1 MAEVLI
7 LEFSTE
13 GALDLYN
20 KVNGHMGLDSS
31 TGSGDWP
38 NGLLSH
44 VVGLDANE
52 LIVVQVWESKGDHE
66 QFMNNRLGPALQAQ
80 NAPPPRAESHGSP
93 KSAIGGVADCPPIDP
108 QRQ

>member
-13 GALDLYN
+13 EALDLYN

-44 VVGLDANE
+44 VAGLDANE
-52 LIVVQVWESKGDHE
+52 LVVVQVWESKGDHE

-80 NAPPPRAESHGSP
+80 NAHRRAESHGSP
-93 KSAIGGVADCPPIDP
+93 KSAIGGGADCPPIDP
-108 QRQ
+108 PRQ

>member
-13 GALDLYN
+13 GALDLYQ
-20 KVNGHMGLDSS
+20 KVTAHMGLDSS

-44 VVGLDANE
+44 VTGLDGNE
-52 LIVVQVWESKGDHE
+52 LIVVEVWESKGDQE

-80 NAPPPRAESHGSP
+80 SAPPPER
-93 KSAIGGVADCPPIDP
+93 VAWSSEVGNW
-108 QRQ
+108 RHS

>member
-80 NAPPPRAESHGSP
+80 NAPPAEPSRMVLRS
-93 KSAIGGVADCPPIDP
+93 
-108 QRQ
+108 RQLAA

>member
-7 LEFSTE
+7 LQFSTE

-44 VVGLDANE
+44 VAGLDANE
-52 LIVVQVWESKGDHE
+52 LIVVQVHC
-66 QFMNNRLGPALQAQ
+66 
-80 NAPPPRAESHGSP
+80 P
-93 KSAIGGVADCPPIDP
+93 KVFELMTLSV
-108 QRQ
+108 

>member
-13 GALDLYN
+13 GALDLYE
-20 KVNGHMGLDSS
+20 KVSGHMGLDPS
-31 TGSGDWP
+31 TGSGDWA

-44 VVGLDANE
+44 VGGLDGNE
-52 LIVVQVWESKGDHE
+52 LIVVEVWESKDDQE

-80 NAPPPRAESHGSP
+80 NAPPPRR
-93 KSAIGGVADCPPIDP
+93 VAWFSEVGNW
-108 QRQ
+108 RRS